1 MHCMQITES
10 QLQCFIR
17 LYKKELGITLTP
29 VEAQGKALSLLRYL
43 AVSVVPFDIPKED
56 DKI

>member
-1 MHCMQITES
+1 MQITES